1 MGLWRQLSGFVER
14 ARRVDPDLPDPASF
28 APDDGDCPRDR
39 AGRDTEFTLAVI
51 ALGAKLAKADGFVTV
66 EEERAFHDVF
76 QTEGADA
83 ARAEKAFARAGQTT
97 LGFEGYATRLAR
109 RWRAYP
115 CLMEDVLDGLFHIAA
130 ADGRVTEAE
139 VAYIARVAELF
150 GFSERE
156 FARIK
161 ASWLGRPA
169 DDPYLVLGVD
179 PDISDDDLRRAYR
192 RMAAAN
198 HPDHFTGR
206 GMPLSAVALAH
217 EKMAAVNAAY
227 DAVRRA
233 RGLTAERPEPSTL

>member
-14 ARRVDPDLPDPASF
+14 ARRVDPHVPDPAAL
-28 APDDGDCPRDR
+28 APEDEECPRDR

-51 ALGAKLAKADGFVTV
+51 ALGAKLAKADGLVTA
-66 EEERAFHDVF
+66 EEERAFRDVF
-76 QTEGADA
+76 QAEGADA
-83 ARAEKAFARAGQTT
+83 ARAERAFARAGQTT
-97 LGFEGYATRLAR
+97 LGFESYAARLAR

-130 ADGRVTEAE
+130 ADGRVTEE
-139 VAYIARVAELF
+139 ELAYLARVAELF

-156 FARIK
+156 FARVK
-161 ASWLGRPA
+161 ASWLGRAA

-179 PDISDDDLRRAYR
+179 PDISDSDLRRAYR

-198 HPDHFTGR
+198 HPDRFAGR
-206 GMPLSAVALAH
+206 GMPLSAITLAH

-227 DAVRRA
+227 EAVRRE
-233 RGLTAERPEPSTL
+233 RGLTADRR